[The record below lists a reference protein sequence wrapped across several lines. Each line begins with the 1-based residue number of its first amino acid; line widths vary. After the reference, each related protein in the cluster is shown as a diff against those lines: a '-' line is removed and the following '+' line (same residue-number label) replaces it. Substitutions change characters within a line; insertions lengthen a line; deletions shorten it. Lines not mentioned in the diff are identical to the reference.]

1 MRRLANQ
8 AGTVALMGSLAFSFS
23 ACQTTGEDTAGD
35 ASTGSEF
42 QQAEV
47 DTAPVDTTPIREF
60 GTVYFAYD
68 KSDLDADGRTI
79 LKNDAGLMQQAKGSV
94 VVQGYTDERGTW
106 EYNLALGERRATSVK
121 SYLVNL
127 GVPGSQLRTVS
138 YGEADPAV
146 AGNNESAWRFNRRVT
161 FKAE

>member
-1 MRRLANQ
+1 M
-8 AGTVALMGSLAFSFS
+8 
-23 ACQTTGEDTAGD
+23 
-35 ASTGSEF
+35 F

-68 KSDLDADGRTI
+68 KSDLDADGRTT

-106 EYNLALGERRATSVK
+106 EYNLAHYAKRLIMINHQLGDNDHHLEVFSELMDNA
-121 SYLVNL
+121 
-127 GVPGSQLRTVS
+127 
-138 YGEADPAV
+138 
-146 AGNNESAWRFNRRVT
+146 
-161 FKAE
+161 

>member
-8 AGTVALMGSLAFSFS
+8 TGTLALMGLLAFSFS
-23 ACQTTGEDTAGD
+23 ACQSTSQEAVGD
-35 ASTGSEF
+35 APTGSEF
-42 QQAEV
+42 SQAEV
-47 DTAPVDTTPIREF
+47 DTSPADTTPSREF

-68 KSDLDADGRTI
+68 RSDLDADARAT
-79 LKNDAGLMQQAKGSV
+79 LKNDAGPMQQAKGSV

-106 EYNLALGERRATSVK
+106 EYNLALGERRAASVK